1 MDLEEYLESLRKKKA
16 RKLYDIEI
24 DEITLCA
31 SPANRKK
38 FYITKR
44 SQTMTKDFNNAIDMA
59 EKFLDEDIE
68 KTGKVDGKK
77 LKKAM
82 ESILAYK
89 DDMPD
94 ELKDAIDVILRCAA
108 GQGAPTKKS
117 QIDPYPS
124 IPILGPAH
132 IVEKLAD
139 DIEDT
144 EDEDDDEEEWG

>member
-1 MDLEEYLESLRKKKA
+1 MNLEEHVKSFWKRKA

-44 SQTMTKDFNNAIDMA
+44 SQTMTKDFNKAIDLA
-59 EKFLDEDIE
+59 EEFLDEDIE
-68 KTGKVDGKK
+68 KSEKVDGKK
-77 LKKAM
+77 FKKAM

-94 ELKDAIDVILRCAA
+94 ELKDAIEVILRCIANY
-108 GQGAPTKKS
+108 GGPTKKS
-117 QIDPYPS
+117 QVDDWPS
-124 IPILGPAH
+124 IPIVGPAS
-132 IVEKLAD
+132 VLEKMVG
-139 DIEDT
+139 E
-144 EDEDDDEEEWG
+144 DEEEDEE

>member
-94 ELKDAIDVILRCAA
+94 ELKDAIDVILRCIA
-108 GQGAPTKKS
+108 GYGGPTKKS
-117 QIDPYPS
+117 QVDDYPS
-124 IPILGPAH
+124 IPIVGPAS
-132 IVEKLAD
+132 VLEKMVN
-139 DIEDT
+139 DT
-144 EDEDDDEEEWG
+144 DDEEDDEDGEWG